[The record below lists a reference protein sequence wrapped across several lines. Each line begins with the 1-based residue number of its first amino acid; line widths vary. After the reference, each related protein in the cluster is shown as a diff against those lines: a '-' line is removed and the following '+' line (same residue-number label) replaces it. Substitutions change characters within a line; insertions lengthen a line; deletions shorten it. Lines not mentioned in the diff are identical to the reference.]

1 MILVDFSDPQ
11 EPARWSPIGD
21 AVMGGR
27 SGSRMHFDPAGHAV
41 FAGVVSFENN
51 GGFASIR
58 RQPGDL
64 GAAGAAAYVLAVR
77 GDGKRYK
84 LSLRTDDGF
93 DGVSHQCGFLPPA
106 GTWTTLRLPC
116 SEFLPTR
123 RGRVLRDQPALDP
136 ARVRQIGLL
145 IGDRQE
151 GGFSLAISTLEFETT
166 PEPTGAR

>member
-11 EPARWSPIGD
+11 EPARWTAIGD

-27 SGSRMHFDPAGHAV
+27 SGSRMHFDPAGHSI

-51 GGFASIR
+51 GGFASVR
-58 RQPGDL
+58 RQPGNL
-64 GAAGAAAYVLAVR
+64 GAAGASAYVLAVR

-84 LSLRTDDGF
+84 LSLRTTDGF
-93 DGVSHQCGFLPPA
+93 DGVNHQCGFRPPA
-106 GTWTTLRLPC
+106 GIWTTLRLPC

-123 RGRVLRDQPALDP
+123 RGRVLLDEPPLEP
-136 ARVRQIGLL
+136 ARVRQVGLL

-151 GGFSLAISTLEFETT
+151 GGFCLAIRGLGVEAA
-166 PEPTGAR
+166 PEPSRVR